1 MKLHRLGPGFFLT
14 LSVLLLLSACA
25 SGGVIQQLDR
35 DTYMV
40 TGQSRLNGNDG
51 AAASAAL
58 RADAFCK
65 ERGKRMQ
72 LTSADTSD
80 GVFGVWPSRSVVMF
94 KCVGG

>member
-1 MKLHRLGPGFFLT
+1 MKPHRLCPGLF
-14 LSVLLLLSACA
+14 SLLLLSACSS
-25 SGGVIQQLDR
+25 SGAIQQLDR

-58 RADAFCK
+58 SADAYCK

-72 LTSADTSD
+72 LTGAETSD

-94 KCVGG
+94 KCVG